1 MWGVYKED
9 ACGRWGGTW
18 EKLGELSDGDVA
30 LASDEGGG
38 GCLETSWFFNDVQ
51 RKA

>member
-1 MWGVYKED
+1 M
-9 ACGRWGGTW
+9 W

-38 GCLETSWFFNDVQ
+38 GCLETSWFPMTFKGKLSNIPGKVRTRYQ
-51 RKA
+51 